1 MQSGLKSLGARLL
14 GHTYIQAN
22 NCYHLIC
29 LPKPDLSTLW
39 TGCLLKHFECNWL
52 INSLACCVVS
62 HITITTD
69 LVCFVHILKNKQ
81 TNKHKN
87 FQFNCIYCLQCVP
100 LHQCAIIYIYICLS
114 KYIQETST
122 SRGGEEHRVKQW
134 MKMMIVVRQRKEKPK
149 PDS

>member
-14 GHTYIQAN
+14 GHTCIQAN

-62 HITITTD
+62 PITITTD

-81 TNKHKN
+81 TNTRTSSSTVFIVYSACHFIN
-87 FQFNCIYCLQCVP
+87 AQL
-100 LHQCAIIYIYICLS
+100 YIYICLS

>member
-1 MQSGLKSLGARLL
+1 M
-14 GHTYIQAN
+14 
-22 NCYHLIC
+22 
-29 LPKPDLSTLW
+29 
-39 TGCLLKHFECNWL
+39 
-52 INSLACCVVS
+52 VS

-81 TNKHKN
+81 TQELPVQLYLLFTVRATSSMRN
-87 FQFNCIYCLQCVP
+87 
-100 LHQCAIIYIYICLS
+100 YIYICLS